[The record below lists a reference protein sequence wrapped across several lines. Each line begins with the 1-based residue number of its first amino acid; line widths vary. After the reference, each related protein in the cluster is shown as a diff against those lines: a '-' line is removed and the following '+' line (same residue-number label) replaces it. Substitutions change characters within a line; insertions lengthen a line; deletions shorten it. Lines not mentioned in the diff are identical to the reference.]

1 MAELVTQMNSVVAD
15 KTNLESR
22 VSVLLRVL
30 QMRDEQIEQLRSG
43 QKVSLG
49 CSVILALQRFEMRS
63 QGICHGQQQA
73 ISSFQLKMHQ
83 RIIFGNPRAK
93 SGVDIAAVNCCGKT
107 HESRCVHAFA

>member
-43 QKVSLG
+43 QKVGHVALFASNIM
-49 CSVILALQRFEMRS
+49 SAEPLA
-63 QGICHGQQQA
+63 GQAPQ
-73 ISSFQLKMHQ
+73 
-83 RIIFGNPRAK
+83 
-93 SGVDIAAVNCCGKT
+93 
-107 HESRCVHAFA
+107 SRHP